1 MAKNQLLVLTMTI
14 VLLMN
19 GCTATQISTPFAT
32 LQTSTPT
39 KSTIVLEVNTPQ
51 PADESNH
58 LANVEELAGFDV
70 KEPTLLPAGYVL
82 EDVTVE
88 EVTHSVCLHYRYA
101 ADPSDGIL
109 LIAQG
114 DLAAT
119 PPLELIPGWP
129 EYSISKKSVSI
140 GGAKNSFHIVGWQR
154 NAWACTQMA
163 EKEKTRFSYALAPW
177 FTWEADNQQFD
188 LYSVS
193 GGCGTPGG
201 LTNLDL
207 LRIAENLTENSTHAV
222 DELDPDC
229 LHSISDAE
237 KMADFDIQEPTY
249 LPNDVSFYF
258 ATYQTSTSPA
268 VTLNFL
274 HEEHRDM
281 GRFFQIVQTQDS
293 TFFVTSCDSSSSD
306 VCEMLQVGNT
316 PVVYQF
322 SGASEQLSWQSNGF
336 FFSLFRN
343 AGEPGKVYKDDLLRI
358 VESMN

>member
-1 MAKNQLLVLTMTI
+1 MTI
-14 VLLMN
+14 VVLMN
-19 GCTATQISTPFAT
+19 GCTATPISTPFGP
-32 LQTSTPT
+32 LQTGTPT
-39 KSTIVLEVNTPQ
+39 KSTTVLEGNTPL
-51 PADESNH
+51 PTGESNP
-58 LANVEELAGFDV
+58 LAKVEELAGFDV
-70 KEPTLLPAGYVL
+70 KEPSLLPAGYVL

-88 EVTHSVCLHYRYA
+88 EVTHSVCLHYRHA
-101 ADPSDGIL
+101 AEPGDSVL

-114 DLAAT
+114 DLAPA

-129 EYSISKKSVSI
+129 EYSVLKESVSI
-140 GGAKNSFHIVGWQR
+140 GGAKNSFHVAGWRR

-163 EKEKTRFSYALAPW
+163 EEEKTPFSFALAPW
-177 FTWEADNQQFD
+177 FTWEANNQQFD

-193 GGCGTPGG
+193 AGCGTPGG

-207 LRIAENLTENSTHAV
+207 LRIAESLTGNPTHAV

-237 KMADFDIQEPTY
+237 KMAGFDVQEPAY

-258 ATYQTSTSPA
+258 ATYQTSPNPG

-274 HEEHRDM
+274 HEAHRDM

-293 TFFVTSCDSSSSD
+293 TFFVNSCDPSSSD
-306 VCEMLQVGNT
+306 NCEMLQVGIT

-322 SGASEQLSWQSNGF
+322 SGASERLSWQSNGF
-336 FFSLFRN
+336 FFSLFRS
-343 AGEPGKVYKDDLLRI
+343 AGEPGRVYKDELLRI